1 MKEILCGYRIAGNLP
16 KGEFKRLRGKKFN
29 GIDIRTMKDCNQ
41 CGKCCIKY
49 ADGRLSATQE
59 EIDLWEIFNP
69 DIFEYVKNN
78 EIWFDPNSGV
88 RLKRCPFLD
97 IAPKVKAQEKDKY
110 TCSIY
115 LDRPEDC
122 RHYPSLIAEMV
133 RDECEMIEVKDLEKP
148 KQAQVKLDLLMQD
161 SRPPHNS

>member
-1 MKEILCGYRIAGNLP
+1 
-16 KGEFKRLRGKKFN
+16 
-29 GIDIRTMKDCNQ
+29 MKDCNQ

-49 ADGRLSATQE
+49 GDGDLSATQE

-69 DIFEYVKNN
+69 DIFDYVKNN
-78 EIWFDPNSGV
+78 EIWFDPKSGV

-97 IAPKVKAQEKDKY
+97 VAPKMKSNEKDKY

-133 RDECEMIEVKDLEKP
+133 RDECEMIEVSDLTKP
-148 KQAQVKLDLLMQD
+148 KQAQIKLDILMQD
-161 SRPPHNS
+161 SRPPHFS

>member
-1 MKEILCGYRIAGNLP
+1 
-16 KGEFKRLRGKKFN
+16 
-29 GIDIRTMKDCNQ
+29 MKDCNQ

-49 ADGRLSATQE
+49 GDGDLSATQE

-69 DIFEYVKNN
+69 DIFEYVKYN
-78 EIWFDPNSGV
+78 EIWFDPKSGL
-88 RLKRCPFLD
+88 RLTRCPFLD
-97 IAPKVKAQEKDKY
+97 VAPKASPSEKDKY

-133 RDECEMIEVKDLEKP
+133 RDGCEMIEITDLAKP
-148 KQAQVKLDLLMQD
+148 KKAQVELDLLMQD
-161 SRPPHNS
+161 SRPASCS